1 MKLINLEKK
10 NDVIASVCKVMCS
23 ELEASVEEESRSK
36 WAMKNQEIK
45 NDINPL
51 ASVGG
56 NAAPDDMD
64 NDSSTNNVKEGLA
77 SEESN

>member
-1 MKLINLEKK
+1 
-10 NDVIASVCKVMCS
+10 
-23 ELEASVEEESRSK
+23 
-36 WAMKNQEIK
+36 MKNQEIK